1 MFSVNRLVG
10 RTVEREITDLRLP
23 LVLPRLPPLPRSAPY
38 ALVPVGTRPARP
50 AGTGTARQIQSRVSR
65 EDSVD
70 PASVVRRASHQSSTR
85 VLEVRRSLRPRGVR
99 TARRASR
106 DEAGTGPARRGGR
119 VAYGLVRT
127 KSARDDPA
135 RAPTPESRESS
146 GSTATLES
154 RSCIMRD
161 VHANPPRDISF
172 SDACG

>member
-10 RTVEREITDLRLP
+10 RTVEREITATCEITT
-23 LVLPRLPPLPRSAPY
+23 PRTAAPALGSVSPRTRWYP
-38 ALVPVGTRPARP
+38 RPARP

-70 PASVVRRASHQSSTR
+70 RVRRASHQSSREYSRFDGHFDPGESGPLDVPRTGR
-85 VLEVRRSLRPRGVR
+85 GRHRSRAARGACGVW
-99 TARRASR
+99 ASSDKIRAT
-106 DEAGTGPARRGGR
+106 TGPG
-119 VAYGLVRT
+119 
-127 KSARDDPA
+127 PP
-135 RAPTPESRESS
+135 RAESS